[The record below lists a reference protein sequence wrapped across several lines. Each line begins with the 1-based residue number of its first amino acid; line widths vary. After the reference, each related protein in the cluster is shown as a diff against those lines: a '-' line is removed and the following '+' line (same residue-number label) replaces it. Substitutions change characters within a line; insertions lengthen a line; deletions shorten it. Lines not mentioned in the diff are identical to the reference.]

1 MFLNNMKGCAIKA
14 NLLKSVV
21 VLLLFAFIIKIVMLV
36 VNQKKE
42 DKKKDKKDKK
52 DKQDKTNK
60 KVKTNKKDK
69 KDKKDKKGNV
79 LSKLGIAGSPNG
91 ISYSNCGLK

>member
-42 DKKKDKKDKK
+42 DKKKDKKH
-52 DKQDKTNK
+52 
-60 KVKTNKKDK
+60 KKDK
-69 KDKKDKKGNV
+69 KDKKNKKDKKGNV
-79 LSKLGIAGSPNG
+79 LSKLGITGSPNG

>member
-36 VNQKKE
+36 VTQKKE
-42 DKKKDKKDKK
+42 DK
-52 DKQDKTNK
+52 
-60 KVKTNKKDK
+60 KKDK

-79 LSKLGIAGSPNG
+79 LSKLGITGSPNG

>member
-14 NLLKSVV
+14 NLLKSVG
-21 VLLLFAFIIKIVMLV
+21 VLLLFAVIVKIVMLV

-42 DKKKDKKDKK
+42 DKK
-52 DKQDKTNK
+52 
-60 KVKTNKKDK
+60 
-69 KDKKDKKGNV
+69 GNV
-79 LSKLGIAGSPNG
+79 LSKLGITGSPNG

>member
-52 DKQDKTNK
+52 DK
-60 KVKTNKKDK
+60 
-69 KDKKDKKGNV
+69 KGNV
-79 LSKLGIAGSPNG
+79 LSKLGITGSPNG

>member
-14 NLLKSVV
+14 NLLKSVA
-21 VLLLFAFIIKIVMLV
+21 VLLLFAGIIKIVMLV

-60 KVKTNKKDK
+60 KDKTNKTN
-69 KDKKDKKGNV
+69 KKGNV

>member
-1 MFLNNMKGCAIKA
+1 MKGCAIKA
-14 NLLKSVV
+14 NLLKSVG
-21 VLLLFAFIIKIVMLV
+21 VLLLFAGIIKIVMLV

-52 DKQDKTNK
+52 DKQD
-60 KVKTNKKDK
+60 KTNKKDK

>member
-42 DKKKDKKDKK
+42 DKQERQKRQERQERKCPF
-52 DKQDKTNK
+52 KTRNRRK
-60 KVKTNKKDK
+60 PKWNQ
-69 KDKKDKKGNV
+69 
-79 LSKLGIAGSPNG
+79 LF
-91 ISYSNCGLK
+91 

>member
-1 MFLNNMKGCAIKA
+1 MKGCAIKA
-14 NLLKSVV
+14 NLLKSVG
-21 VLLLFAFIIKIVMLV
+21 VLLLFAGIIKIVMLV

-60 KVKTNKKDK
+60 KDKTNKTN
-69 KDKKDKKGNV
+69 KKGNV

>member
-52 DKQDKTNK
+52 DK
-60 KVKTNKKDK
+60 
-69 KDKKDKKGNV
+69 KGNV

>member
-1 MFLNNMKGCAIKA
+1 MKGCAIKA
-14 NLLKSVV
+14 NLLKSVG
-21 VLLLFAFIIKIVMLV
+21 VLLLFAGIIKIVILV

-42 DKKKDKKDKK
+42 DKKKDK
-52 DKQDKTNK
+52 QDKTNK
-60 KVKTNKKDK
+60 KDKTNKTNKKDK